1 MIKEIIDGDI
11 LDCKEKH
18 IAHQVNALMINRGG
32 NAQGV
37 AAVIFKKFPTSDI
50 YKKNSVENTYLIKL
64 GGVIKRLA
72 ISDKKIIYNIVG
84 QMKPGRHEKIG
95 DDSDIHRLKGFVHA
109 LKTIHAEIGEE
120 PIAMPYKIG
129 CGLAGGNW
137 SVYEEVLKRSPLN
150 IVLYRKEE

>member
-18 IAHQVNALMINRGG
+18 IAHQVNALMINRNGH
-32 NAQGV
+32 AAGV

-50 YKKNSVENTYLIKL
+50 YKRNAVDATYLIKL
-64 GGVIKRLA
+64 GGVIKRL
-72 ISDKKIIYNIVG
+72 DLQKKKTIYNIVG
-84 QMKPGRHEKIG
+84 QLKPGYPDKLG
-95 DDSDIHRLKGFVHA
+95 DDSDIFRLRGFSQA
-109 LKTIHAEIGEE
+109 LKSIHAEIGEE

-137 SVYEEVLKRSPLN
+137 SVYEEIIKRSPLN
-150 IVLYRKEE
+150 VVLYRKE